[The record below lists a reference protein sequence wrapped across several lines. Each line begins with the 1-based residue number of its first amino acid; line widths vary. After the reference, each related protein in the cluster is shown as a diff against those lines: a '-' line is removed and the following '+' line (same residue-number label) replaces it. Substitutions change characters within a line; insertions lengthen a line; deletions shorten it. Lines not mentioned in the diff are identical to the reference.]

1 QISQILQTWKINNS
15 YFVETRAAKHVLES
29 VMNNSFVTVTASF
42 GAGKTATLQ
51 YVALQM
57 RDVGYDVLPI
67 TNPNDLVKY
76 YNTNKQTLFVIDDVC
91 GTYSIN
97 QFHLNNWGLV
107 MERIKVLIQNKHTK
121 IIVAC
126 RLQVYMDEK
135 FQSLSI
141 FKTCVCNL
149 QGKQLCLSQTEK
161 LSIANLYLKT
171 EATEIMQYCDL
182 YDCFPLICKLSND
195 NPKRDIID
203 FFKNPFS
210 IYEYEIDKLYKR
222 RNNGKYCVLALCV
235 MFNNSLKEQWLTDEI
250 DKQIR
255 KIIKNTCEACNIN
268 RGTSRLFLLD
278 ELKTLEHTFI
288 KKKQGVYTTIH
299 NKIFD
304 LLSFYFGK
312 NMIECLIRN
321 GDSELIMQRC
331 LLERKDDMDSFITIV
346 PPKYH
351 RMYMQRLID
360 DWSKGIL
367 HCVFNNINMK
377 IPEFRQRFLR
387 YLNTLDISAQK
398 QLALTRDVNNK
409 DTVLLQ
415 CCQYDDTL
423 LIQWCINHGID
434 VNQCNYKGM
443 SPLYISAQEGL
454 TKVVMLLLDN
464 TADINKC
471 TDDGAS
477 PLFVACQKNHKE
489 IVKLLLDKKA
499 VIHNGMDDAISPL
512 LIAKKMNH
520 TVIVRMLE
528 ENGASE

>member
-1 QISQILQTWKINNS
+1 MAKHNLSVTELWPAIGMSNAGRSTRRTVNTSQMLESWKISNFN
-15 YFVETRAAKHVLES
+15 FVETRAAKHVLES
-29 VMNNSFVTVTASF
+29 VRKNSFVTVTASF

-51 YVALQM
+51 YVALKL
-57 RDVGYDVLPI
+57 RDVGYDILPI
-67 TNPNDLVKY
+67 TNP
-76 YNTNKQTLFVIDDVC
+76 ID
-91 GTYSIN
+91 I
-97 QFHLNNWGLV
+97 
-107 MERIKVLIQNKHTK
+107 
-121 IIVAC
+121 
-126 RLQVYMDEK
+126 
-135 FQSLSI
+135 
-141 FKTCVCNL
+141 
-149 QGKQLCLSQTEK
+149 GKPLCLSKTEK

-171 EATEIMQYCDL
+171 EAREIMQYCDL
-182 YDCFPLICKLSND
+182 YDCFPLICKLYND
-195 NPKRDIID
+195 YPKRDIID

-210 IYEYEIDKLYKR
+210 IYEYEIDKLYKS
-222 RNNGKYCVLALCV
+222 RNNKKYCVLALCV

-250 DKQIR
+250 DTEIR
-255 KIIKNTCEACNIN
+255 KIIQNTCEACKLN
-268 RGTSRLFLLD
+268 RGTSRLVLLD

-304 LLSFYFGK
+304 FLSFYFGK
-312 NMIECLIRN
+312 KMIHCLIKN

-331 LLERKDDMDSFITIV
+331 LLERKDDMDLFITIV

-351 RMYMQRLID
+351 WMYMQRLID

-387 YLNTLDISAQK
+387 YLNTLDFSAQK

-499 VIHNGMDDAISPL
+499 VIHNGMDDATSPL

>member
-1 QISQILQTWKINNS
+1 MFAECEELRTKPLNQDTVPWNIRVQISQMLETWKINNS
-15 YFVETRAAKHVLES
+15 NFVETRAAKHVLES
-29 VMNNSFVTVTASF
+29 VRKNSFVTVTASC
-42 GAGKTATLQ
+42 GAGKTSTLQ
-51 YVALQM
+51 YVALKL
-57 RDVGYDVLPI
+57 RDVGYDILPI
-67 TNPNDLVKY
+67 TNPIDIVRF
-76 YNTNKQTLFVIDDVC
+76 YNTNKQTLFVFDDVC

-97 QFHLNNWGLV
+97 QSDLNNWELA

-135 FQSLSI
+135 FQTLSI

-161 LSIANLYLKT
+161 LSIVNLYLKT

-182 YDCFPLICKLSND
+182 YDFFPLICKLYND

-210 IYEYEIDKLYKR
+210 IYEYEIDKLYKS

-235 MFNNSLKEQWLTDEI
+235 MFNNSMKEQWLTDEI
-250 DKQIR
+250 DTEIR
-255 KIIKNTCEACNIN
+255 KIIQNTCEACTLNK
-268 RGTSRLFLLD
+268 GTSRLVLLD

-304 LLSFYFGK
+304 FLSFYFGK
-312 NMIECLIRN
+312 KMIHCLIKN

-351 RMYMQRLID
+351 WMYMQRLID
-360 DWSKGIL
+360 DWSK
-367 HCVFNNINMK
+367 
-377 IPEFRQRFLR
+377 
-387 YLNTLDISAQK
+387 
-398 QLALTRDVNNK
+398 
-409 DTVLLQ
+409 
-415 CCQYDDTL
+415 
-423 LIQWCINHGID
+423 
-434 VNQCNYKGM
+434 
-443 SPLYISAQEGL
+443 
-454 TKVVMLLLDN
+454 
-464 TADINKC
+464 DINKC

-499 VIHNGMDDAISPL
+499 VIHNGMDDATSPL